1 MLLQFLARE
10 LAMAQSGRLLVVG
23 GYRDME
29 FSRQYPLSET
39 LAQLSRYASGG
50 FQRVLLRGL
59 DYEDTARLIEATAG
73 VEPPSG
79 LVEAM
84 YSHTEGNP
92 FFMTEVIKLLSESVP
107 SASTPL
113 KD

>member
-1 MLLQFLARE
+1 
-10 LAMAQSGRLLVVG
+10 MAQSGRLLVVG
-23 GYRDME
+23 CYRDME
-29 FSRQYPLSET
+29 LSRQSPLSET
-39 LAQLSRYASGG
+39 LAQLSRSASGG
-50 FQRVLLRGL
+50 FQRVLLRGS

-79 LVEAM
+79 QVEAM

-113 KD
+113 ND